1 MKRIILYV
9 LLMAAALAAP
19 VEQADVGKLRPIET
33 VSVYTEQGW
42 VVLSTDTD
50 DLGIGQTALQA
61 LQNMKD
67 TASGTIYLDTARY
80 LLLEEDAQ
88 DAAEELR
95 AVLKDKVQ
103 LCIASREIEPA
114 DATKYLSA
122 HSGLTRMKTWKVG
135 QKLPVLVQQGKRLI
149 ILKKVENNA

>member
-1 MKRIILYV
+1 MKRIILYA
-9 LLMAAALAAP
+9 LLVAAALAAP
-19 VEQADVGKLRPIET
+19 VERADVGKLRPIET

-42 VVLSTDTD
+42 VVLRTDTD

-80 LLLEEDAQ
+80 LLLEDDAQ

-95 AVLKDKVQ
+95 GVLKDKVQ

-122 HSGLTRMKTWKVG
+122 HSGLTQMKTWKVG
-135 QKLPVLVQQGKRLI
+135 QKLPVLARQGKRLI